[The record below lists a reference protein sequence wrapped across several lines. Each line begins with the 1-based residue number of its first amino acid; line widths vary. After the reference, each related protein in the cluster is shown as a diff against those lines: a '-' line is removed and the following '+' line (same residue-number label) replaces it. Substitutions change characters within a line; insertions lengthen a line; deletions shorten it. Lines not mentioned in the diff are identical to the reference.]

1 MFSICVWVILLTRNS
16 SNCFN
21 QRNPIII
28 PTILVG
34 VDFESSHD
42 LGSLKCFPMLQ
53 VEITSVIM
61 LHTSVLT
68 CSEESE
74 GCSNSSPHSSQS
86 LSSPP
91 PLVLFSRIKIIK
103 CYFESKQLDKQ
114 DQRLRHSG
122 EKWLSKNDHK
132 GTFWSLG
139 CETPQLKSLKN

>member
-61 LHTSVLT
+61 LHTPVLT

-74 GCSNSSPHSSQS
+74 GCFQHIHPSHYLVPLHWFYSQ
-86 LSSPP
+86 
-91 PLVLFSRIKIIK
+91 KEN
-103 CYFESKQLDKQ
+103 Y
-114 DQRLRHSG
+114 
-122 EKWLSKNDHK
+122 
-132 GTFWSLG
+132 
-139 CETPQLKSLKN
+139 

>member
-28 PTILVG
+28 STILVG

-61 LHTSVLT
+61 LHTPVLT

-74 GCSNSSPHSSQS
+74 GCSNSSAHSFWS

-91 PLVLFSRIKIIK
+91 PLVLFSKRKLLNVI
-103 CYFESKQLDKQ
+103 FEAKQLNKQ

-122 EKWLSKNDHK
+122 KNWLSKSDHK
-132 GTFWSLG
+132 EIFWS
-139 CETPQLKSLKN
+139 